1 MSTRP
6 ITMVI
11 RHCLLP
17 AKKCGPDW
25 YDFLVVRLLLEQGSN
40 VNHANKIGETPLSL
54 ACENDMYTVVSILLE
69 QVGIRVNQFASI
81 CGKWYT
87 PLGICIEH
95 GHYTLIELLLKK
107 NKNYDVDVNLA
118 PKYGTTA
125 LCLAC
130 ELGDSFVV
138 GQLLT
143 HDGVDVNSP
152 DLQGRVPFHVACQNG
167 HLEVVKDL
175 LAHGV
180 DVNSPD
186 LQGRVPFHVACQNG
200 HLEVV
205 KVLLAHGVD
214 VNQSVSSDHKTALD
228 VITARLRCANNNEI
242 ALTIVYLVFHGAE
255 GVREDIY
262 ESWKKSSVVVD
273 GLLSFYNDAR
283 AINAFRLCLYRACSR
298 DHVLRT
304 MSMNGMNVVNHI
316 ESFLVPS
323 SINARRTI
331 IGLITAVRRLGGG
344 VPPIYFVKH
353 ARKITNT
360 INKHNQ

>member
-1 MSTRP
+1 
-6 ITMVI
+6 MVI

-167 HLEVVKDL
+167 HLEVVK
-175 LAHGV
+175 
-180 DVNSPD
+180 
-186 LQGRVPFHVACQNG
+186 
-200 HLEVV
+200 
-205 KVLLAHGVD
+205 VLLAHGVD

-273 GLLSFYNDAR
+273 GILSFYNDAR